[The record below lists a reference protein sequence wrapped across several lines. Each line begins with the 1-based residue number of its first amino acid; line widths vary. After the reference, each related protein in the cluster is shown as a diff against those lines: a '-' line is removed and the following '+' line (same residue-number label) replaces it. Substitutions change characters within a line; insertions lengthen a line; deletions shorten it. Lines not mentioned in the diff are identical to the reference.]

1 MQDISYTSFT
11 SSTFSSLGVPLT
23 PPLGGCDPFVV
34 GSGVGM
40 LACVPEVEEG
50 DEEGCV
56 DVSVA
61 SCGGVDRDK
70 ALPAPPVDRDEDT
83 QRSSDTRSD
92 VNSIM
97 NAHES
102 LICELR
108 QNNNARE
115 DDGVAQP
122 EVESVFG
129 SARSRSRSS
138 SIDSVIST
146 MSMVS
151 RCRVHDSTDVE
162 QDTPTTAVAV
172 TGAEE
177 EDEKDVDLE
186 TATEGVNASFF
197 SAEEGLD
204 DDEDDDEDEDGGIEE
219 RIDDDDVWA
228 PPPNIDNT
236 FDSILDTRSDSGSSD
251 EEPDS
256 DSDSSFGVLL
266 GRLFFSTLIE

>member
-34 GSGVGM
+34 GGGVGM

-61 SCGGVDRDK
+61 SCGVVDRDK

-151 RCRVHDSTDVE
+151 HCRIHDSTDVE
-162 QDTPTTAVAV
+162 DTPTTAVAV

-177 EDEKDVDLE
+177 EDEK
-186 TATEGVNASFF
+186 ASVAK
-197 SAEEGLD
+197 SRVRRE
-204 DDEDDDEDEDGGIEE
+204 
-219 RIDDDDVWA
+219 DVW
-228 PPPNIDNT
+228 
-236 FDSILDTRSDSGSSD
+236 R
-251 EEPDS
+251 E
-256 DSDSSFGVLL
+256 VLKTAV
-266 GRLFFSTLIE
+266 GRDKAFVRHACFRECASESRACQAD